1 MFFNCQF
8 ALPWGDWVKRLVDAA
23 NRICGPRFN
32 CSPTALPVR
41 IDPLPGTISN
51 TSILCGFRILRLV
64 SGLRSEDFELAISSR
79 YEIRYGA
86 HPFYFQHLG
95 FVCSGLHSCWFLL
108 FTPDYGMRSGFGS
121 DQVFAVAKVFTALF
135 LRSDGSLPRFPFF
148 RYRPRTEL

>member
-1 MFFNCQF
+1 M
-8 ALPWGDWVKRLVDAA
+8 KRLVDAA

-32 CSPTALPVR
+32 CSPTAFPVR
-41 IDPLPGTISN
+41 IDPPSRHHLKHQYPLWIQN
-51 TSILCGFRILRLV
+51 FAALV
-64 SGLRSEDFELAISSR
+64 SGLRSGDFELAISAR

-86 HPFYFQHLG
+86 HPFYFQYLG

-108 FTPDYGMRSGFGS
+108 FTPDYGMHSGFGS
-121 DQVFAVAKVFTALF
+121 DQVLAVAKVFTALF